1 MCAGALSV
9 LKSIIAL
16 RGFIRC
22 FKLTYTRRVWDV
34 GRWLYDLFD
43 SASLQVVFHKMSPN
57 ETLFLESTSKIVRD
71 DVNNSSFV
79 QFEIWDFPGQIDPF
93 DPTFDSEVIFG
104 GCGALI
110 FVIDSQVRPGVM

>member
-1 MCAGALSV
+1 
-9 LKSIIAL
+9 
-16 RGFIRC
+16 
-22 FKLTYTRRVWDV
+22 
-34 GRWLYDLFD
+34 
-43 SASLQVVFHKMSPN
+43 MSPN

-71 DVNNSSFV
+71 DVSNSSFV

-110 FVIDSQVRPGVM
+110 FVIDSQVPSAFVMILNNSYTLIVQSAPDPITTIKYISPPNLLLITTRSSPI